1 MSISNAI
8 EIRGISKTYGKKKV
22 IDDVSFDVVAGEITL
37 LAGPNGAG
45 KSTLLRMICGLEE
58 PDTGSALIQGEP
70 YRALNEPIQM
80 VGSLLDATW
89 LNTDLTA
96 AQNLQVFAELAGIDT
111 SRVEVCLAE
120 SGLTSVADRKVSQF
134 SLGMRQRC
142 GIAAA
147 MLGSPKILILD
158 EPVNGLD
165 PDGMAWLNKLLKRH
179 CASGGTVL
187 ISSHFL
193 ADSEL
198 LASRVVIIG
207 RGKTLWQGF
216 MSELTAG
223 AQAASFQSENNEQ
236 IIQHLTKTHPG
247 FEMLAEAD
255 NQVQVNVAPELVS
268 RASSETGVDLYYLE
282 QARRTLAEAYQQI
295 SEKEVEF
302 R

>member
-1 MSISNAI
+1 MSITNAI

-58 PDTGSALIQGEP
+58 PDTGSALIQGTP
-70 YRALNEPIQM
+70 YRGLYEPIQT

-96 AQNLQVFAELAGIDT
+96 AQNLRVFAELAGIDT
-111 SRVEVCLAE
+111 ARVEVCLAE
-120 SGLTSVADRKVSQF
+120 SGLMSVADRQVSQF

-147 MLGSPKILILD
+147 MLGNPKILILD

-165 PDGMAWLNKLLKRH
+165 PDGMAWLNTFLKRH
-179 CASGGTVL
+179 CSSGGTVL

-198 LASRVVIIG
+198 LASRVVILG

-223 AQAASFQSENNEQ
+223 AQAASFQSKDNQQ
-236 IIQHLTKTHPG
+236 IIQHLAKTHPG
-247 FEMLAEAD
+247 LEVLEVED
-255 NQVQVNVAPELVS
+255 NQAQVNVAPEIVS
-268 RASSETGVDLYYLE
+268 QASRETGIDLHYLE

-295 SEKEVEF
+295 SETEVEF